1 MTAPQ
6 GMATGATPP
15 GSWGGSWV
23 GEDDLVTG
31 EAVALDLP
39 PATIGVRTVSGLI
52 DIALTVALLLGVTL
66 LFTLAALE
74 TDAALGGAAQIVSMV
89 LVLVGV
95 PAAVETLTRGKTLGK
110 LAMGLRTVRDDAGRI
125 SFRHALVRALVGV
138 VEIWILGGVPA
149 LVSAMATTKG
159 KRVGDLVAGT
169 YVVRDRF
176 RLMLPPPVVMPPY
189 LAHWAATADVTT
201 LPTQLAVAVRQFL
214 GRASELQPHARAYT
228 ATRLA
233 TQVQQHAA
241 PPPPPGTH
249 PEDFLAAVLCERRN
263 RDHRRLDRERT
274 LRERLGARL
283 DETHHDTTTGGYRGG
298 NP

>member
-6 GMATGATPP
+6 WV
-15 GSWGGSWV
+15 GSGVGSGV

-31 EAVALDLP
+31 EAVALELP

-52 DIALTVALLLGVTL
+52 DVAVTVALLLVVTF
-66 LFTLAALE
+66 LFSLAALG
-74 TDAALGGAAQIVSMV
+74 TDAALSGAAQIVSMV
-89 LVLVGV
+89 LVLVGI
-95 PAAVETLTRGKTLGK
+95 PAVTETLTRGRTVGK
-110 LAMGLRTVRDDAGRI
+110 LVMGLRTVRDDAGRI
-125 SFRHALVRALVGV
+125 SFRHALVRSLLGV
-138 VEIWILGGVPA
+138 VEIWLLSGIPA
-149 LVSAMATTKG
+149 IVSAMASRKG

-176 RLMLPPPVVMPPY
+176 RLTLPPPVVMPPY
-189 LAHWAATADVTT
+189 LARWAATADVTS

-214 GRASELQPHARAYT
+214 GRSSELQPQARAYT

-233 TQVQQHAA
+233 DQVQQHAA

-263 RDHRRLDRERT
+263 RDLHRLSSERGF
-274 LRERLGARL
+274 RERLQARL
-283 DETHHDTTTGGYRGG
+283 EDRPGGGRRDHTTGGYRGG
-298 NP
+298 HL

>member
-6 GMATGATPP
+6 
-15 GSWGGSWV
+15 WV

-52 DIALTVALLLGVTL
+52 DVAVMVALLLLVTL
-66 LFTLAALE
+66 LFSLAALG
-74 TDAALGGAAQIVSMV
+74 TDAALNGAAQIVSTV

-95 PAAVETLTRGKTLGK
+95 PAVTETLTRGKTLGK
-110 LAMGLRTVRDDAGRI
+110 LVMGLRTVRDDAGRI

-138 VEIWILGGVPA
+138 VEIWLLSGVPA
-149 LVSAMATTKG
+149 IVSAMASSKG
-159 KRVGDLVAGT
+159 KRIGDLVAGT

-176 RLMLPPPVVMPPY
+176 RLTLPPPVMMPPY
-189 LAHWAATADVTT
+189 LAGWAATADLTS

-214 GRASELQPHARAYT
+214 GRSAELQPQARAYT

-233 TQVQQHAA
+233 TLVQQHAA

-249 PEDFLAAVLCERRN
+249 PEDFLAAVLAERRE
-263 RDHRRLDRERT
+263 RDT
-274 LRERLGARL
+274 ARL
-283 DETHHDTTTGGYRGG
+283 RADVERKAALVRRTSVD
-298 NP
+298 

>member
-6 GMATGATPP
+6 
-15 GSWGGSWV
+15 WV

-52 DIALTVALLLGVTL
+52 DVTATVALLLVVTL
-66 LFTLAALE
+66 LFSLAALD
-74 TDAALGGAAQIVSMV
+74 TDAALSGAAQIVSTV
-89 LVLVGV
+89 LVLVGF
-95 PAAVETLTRGKTLGK
+95 PAATETLTRGKSLGK

-125 SFRHALVRALVGV
+125 SFRHALARALVGV
-138 VEIWILGGVPA
+138 VEIWLLGGVPA
-149 LVSAMATTKG
+149 IISAMVSAKG

-176 RLMLPPPVVMPPY
+176 RLVLPPPVLMPPY
-189 LAHWAATADVTT
+189 LAGWASTADVTT

-214 GRASELQPHARAYT
+214 GRSSELQPQARAYT

-233 TQVQQHAA
+233 TLVQQHAA

-263 RDHRRLDRERT
+263 RDLHRLSSERGLGERLRDRLDDR
-274 LRERLGARL
+274 AP
-283 DETHHDTTTGGYRGG
+283 HHTTGATEEDTLDDR
-298 NP
+298 P